1 MADDLAADPI
11 FGPAFSQLYL
21 KQQKAEAAKL
31 DNGQGGT
38 RDPYQGEGAMP
49 NPQQYL
55 PGYDNGLWNN
65 VSRVTAFDYG
75 GRRGAAGEEEA
86 RYKGL
91 AAAAD
96 ARQGAQIDN
105 SNYNFDRQL
114 EGTAR
119 DQQQYGL
126 DQYRNMIE
134 GKGPSVAEHQMGL
147 GLAQAQQNNAN
158 ALQAA
163 QQAAASRAAS
173 ARGGGANLAAAQMM
187 AAQQQGGAAAAAN
200 QTNAQLGQQA
210 AFQGGMLRAQEQQQ
224 ALAGFS
230 GMSAQQRAQDLQR
243 AGMSADQAYKQATLE
258 QQQHA
263 LNDTRNLAYEGMRQK
278 TFEDQLNAQMAGE
291 AQNAGVT
298 QSIQN
303 RKSAENEASA
313 NRATQIAG
321 ATVGAIGTAGA
332 SLAAQGAVAGQQAAA
347 KSGSNGTLA
356 SNPYDTPSDIRGKT
370 DIGSGDVAVRNQ
382 FGVLGQTMPSAA
394 QGRGLGLAQRGL
406 PAPQAPA
413 TTAPPPGAMSQ
424 PTTPQYTPPNMRVG
438 SGQQLGGLPAP
449 QQPAMAPM
457 APRLPAP
464 QQPIAPNQQSAP
476 QGLGRLAQQNI
487 MSDTRA
493 KENIGDGR
501 EAARA
506 QLTSATPPSIRTRD
520 GQGIDLGGDVE
531 DQLAAERLHQ
541 QQAAS
546 LTKRAYG
553 RQAIPGAPTFVSPSR
568 MLAGNERPTTGAGWT
583 PGEAARHAW
592 LEAHPE
598 EAAYYGT
605 HPEVPI
611 SEGPSGRARAR
622 GDDPQAS
629 AKSPRAVSDQLSV
642 MKPNTYRYKEPQKHG
657 EGERIGV
664 MAQDMEKGP
673 YGHQLV
679 KDTPEGK
686 KIDGAGGL
694 SLALAG
700 TADHEKRLR
709 AIEAAGGAPGFAV
722 KRLAD
727 TPPAQ
732 GMMGQPGDAATPI
745 TSAAGGGTIN
755 AMLDARRRA
764 EEEDARRRAAALAS
778 QGGGWVYPGG
788 GLARAAGQ

>member
-1 MADDLAADPI
+1 MGYRDGDGVWHDTPDPGTQTQWADNTGFAPRQTQA
-11 FGPAFSQLYL
+11 Q
-21 KQQKAEAAKL
+21 
-31 DNGQGGT
+31 NGQGAPIYGYQDGHAVVVGYASDDGT
-38 RDPYQGEGAMP
+38 PYNVPGGTAGSSDRQAYNASNGDAGHYDQNGQWVDDPARVNPSGAFNDRAGYIAPRNSPMDRYATHDNYVAGRD
-49 NPQQYL
+49 
-55 PGYDNGLWNN
+55 DTLWGN
-65 VSRVTAFDYG
+65 VVQPSAYEYG
-75 GRRGAAGEEEA
+75 QEIGGDKAEEA
-86 RYKGL
+86 RYAGL
-91 AAAAD
+91 AGAAD
-96 ARQGAQIDN
+96 ARQAAQIN
-105 SNYNFDRQL
+105 NLKYNLDRSK
-114 EGTAR
+114 EGYSS
-119 DQQQYGL
+119 DEQQYGL

-134 GKGPSVAEHQMGL
+134 GKGPSVAEQQMGL

-173 ARGGGANLAAAQMM
+173 ARGGGANLAAAQMQ

-200 QTNAQLGQQA
+200 QTNAQIGQQA

-224 ALAGFS
+224 ALG
-230 GMSAQQRAQDLQR
+230 GYSALSSQKRANDLQR
-243 AGMSADQAYKQATLE
+243 EGMSADQAYKQATLE
-258 QQQHA
+258 EQQRA
-263 LNDTRNLAYEGMRQK
+263 LNDAR
-278 TFEDQLNAQMAGE
+278 NAQYENRRQQVFESQDANRQAGE
-291 AQNAGVT
+291 AANAGVYGRNEDRKQKSDQANADRT
-298 QSIQN
+298 QQYIG
-303 RKSAENEASA
+303 AGTAA
-313 NRATQIAG
+313 AG
-321 ATVGAIGTAGA
+321 ALG
-332 SLAAQGAVAGQQAAA
+332 AAA
-347 KSGSNGTLA
+347 IM
-356 SNPYDTPSDIRGKT
+356 SDISAKQG
-370 DIGSGDVAVRNQ
+370 IGSGDVAVRNQ

-413 TTAPPPGAMSQ
+413 ATAPSPGAMSQ
-424 PTTPQYTPPNMRVG
+424 PTTPQYTPPSMRVG

-476 QGLGRLAQQNI
+476 QGLGRLAQQNV

-493 KENIGDGR
+493 KTNIGDGR
-501 EAARA
+501 DAARA
-506 QLTSATPPSIRTRD
+506 QLTAAVDPDLYRKFTPD
-520 GQGIDLGGDVE
+520 Y
-531 DQLAAERLHQ
+531 LA
-541 QQAAS
+541 
-546 LTKRAYG
+546 
-553 RQAIPGAPTFVSPSR
+553 
-568 MLAGNERPTTGAGWT
+568 
-583 PGEAARHAW
+583 
-592 LEAHPE
+592 AHPE
-598 EAAYYGT
+598 LQSQIRPGYLSPAQQRALDDAEEMRRRREAWNNPAA
-605 HPEVPI
+605 PRP
-611 SEGPSGRARAR
+611 
-622 GDDPQAS
+622 
-629 AKSPRAVSDQLSV
+629 PRAVSDQLSV

-732 GMMGQPGDAATPI
+732 GMMGQPGDAVTPI

-764 EEEDARRRAAALAS
+764 QEEEARRAALA
-778 QGGGWVYPGG
+778 QQG
-788 GLARAAGQ
+788 GLALAAGQ